1 MTISIVIP
9 AYNEAQRIGEVV
21 KAAHTCADEVLVVD
35 DGSGDGTSDAA
46 REAGVLVIHQEHGGY
61 ISAIKRGF
69 REARGD
75 IVVTMDAD
83 GEHCSQD
90 IPRLTAP
97 ILSGNADLVLGS
109 RPRIDRLSERFL
121 NRLTKFRVKV
131 KDCGTGFRA
140 MRRESALKLEL
151 RGKCT
156 CGVFVLEA
164 AQHGERIVE
173 VPINVQPT
181 SKKRKILW
189 SHFQQV
195 FYVLHWLMKS
205 AANSRQSIVGTKQR
219 WQEQRDL
226 KI

>member
-1 MTISIVIP
+1 MPADRPLLTVIIP
-9 AYNEAQRIGEVV
+9 AYNEGQRIGEVV
-21 KAAHTCADEVLVVD
+21 RSAVRHADEVVVVD
-35 DGSGDGTSDAA
+35 DGSSDNTTDAA
-46 REAGVLVIHQEHGGY
+46 REAGALVICQEHGGY
-61 ISAIKRGF
+61 VTAIKRGF

-97 ILSGNADLVLGS
+97 ILSGNADLVLGA
-109 RPRIDRLSERFL
+109 RPHIDRLSERFI
-121 NRLTKFRVKV
+121 NWLTNFRVKA

-140 MRRESALKLEL
+140 IRRNSALKLEL

-156 CGVFVLEA
+156 CGVLVLEA

-173 VPINVQPT
+173 VPINLQAI

-195 FYVLHWLMKS
+195 FYVLRWLAVKS
-205 AANSRQSIVGTKQR
+205 AVNSRQSIAGT
-219 WQEQRDL
+219 EG
-226 KI
+226 